1 MMNRLDKVISFFSPS
16 FAHKR
21 SVQRDKLNFYEAGK
35 PSLERKTR
43 TDRGSGDMAVAKA
56 GDSLR
61 VSARHLEQNHD
72 LAKGVLDALVN
83 NTIGQ
88 GIRYEPQVKNLA
100 GELHDEF
107 NETLL
112 DWHERWAKNP
122 DVTREYSLSELERLI
137 ARTWFRDGEAFKVYH
152 MGKIITLPHPTPVLL
167 SIDAFEPDYVPFEL
181 NDEANGIRQGI
192 RKNGWGRPTHYYLH
206 RTHPGDPGWYLNT
219 GDFKRVEAKYVGHLK
234 QATRLKQTRGVSV
247 FAVVMNR
254 LDDLKDYEESER
266 IAARIAAK
274 MVAYIKKGSPDM
286 YDPAGENERQ
296 TYEKGMTI
304 FDMAQGE
311 EMGTFDSNRPN
322 SGLEAFR
329 AGQLKATAAG
339 VGTGYSSISRDYN
352 GSYAA
357 QRQEL
362 VEQQINYAVLKDY
375 FIKKSAEP
383 DYQKFVEMAELGGL
397 EIPGDVDR
405 LTLFDVECSGTPIPW
420 VDPLKEARA
429 DAELV
434 LNGFASRSHIIRK
447 RGGNPIS
454 VLKQIA
460 RDKRD
465 AEKYGLVFASDA
477 VPEEIEQPKIEE
489 QNA

>member
-1 MMNRLDKVISFFSPS
+1 MSMNPLDKIISFFSPS

-21 SVQRDKLNFYEAGK
+21 SVQRDRLNFYEAGK
-35 PSLERKTR
+35 PSFDRKTR
-43 TDRGSGDMAVAKA
+43 TDRGSGDTAVAKA

-83 NTIGQ
+83 HTIGQ
-88 GIRYEPQVKNLA
+88 GIRYEPQARRLD

-107 NETLL
+107 NEILL
-112 DWHERWAKNP
+112 DKFSRWAKNP
-122 DVTREYSLSELERLI
+122 DVTREYSHSELERLI
-137 ARTWFRDGEAFKVYH
+137 ARTWFRDGECFKIYYPGIVP
-152 MGKIITLPHPTPVLL
+152 TLKHPTDVLL

-192 RKNGWGRPTHYYLH
+192 KKNSWGQPTQYYLH
-206 RTHPGDPGWYLNT
+206 KSHPGDPGWYHNT
-219 GDFKRVEAKYVGHLK
+219 GDFKQVDAQFVGHLK
-234 QATRLKQTRGVSV
+234 AATRLKQTRGVSV

-254 LDDLKDYEESER
+254 LDDLKDFEESER

-274 MVAYIKKGSPDM
+274 MVAFIKKGTPDM
-286 YDPAGENERQ
+286 FDPEGDAERQ
-296 TYEKGMTI
+296 TYEKGMT
-304 FDMAQGE
+304 FYDMLPGE
-311 EMGTFDSNRPN
+311 EIGTIDTNRPN

-329 AGQLKATAAG
+329 SGQLKATAAG

-383 DYQKFVEMAELGGL
+383 DYEWFVKMAEQGGL
-397 EIPGDVDR
+397 DVPADVDR
-405 LTLFDVECSGTPIPW
+405 ETLYDVECSGTPIPW
-420 VDPLKEARA
+420 VDPLKEAKA
-429 DAELV
+429 DAEMV
-434 LNGFASRSHIIRK
+434 LNGFASRSQIIRK
-447 RGGNPIS
+447 RGGNPNAVI
-454 VLKQIA
+454 KQIA
-460 RDKRD
+460 RDNRE
-465 AEKYGLVFASDA
+465 AEKYGLVFPIDTEVQA
-477 VPEEIEQPKIEE
+477 IETEE
-489 QNA
+489 QDA